1 MSVSLY
7 LESVGGTALK
17 EASTGLSGMLS
28 KDAFLKILVAQMSHP
43 DPFAPQDP
51 GAFVTEMAQIA
62 LLEQLMNLSAR
73 MEAVYRLEALNQAA
87 GLIGRE
93 VTVTDGGENVA
104 GIVEKVVLGKEKVM
118 LMINGAS
125 YDAASLVEVK

>member
-1 MSVSLY
+1 MPVSLY
-7 LESVGGTALK
+7 LEPVGATTPK

-93 VTVTDGGENVA
+93 VMVADSGESVT

-118 LMINGAS
+118 LVINGAS

>member
-1 MSVSLY
+1 MPDSLQP
-7 LESVGGTALK
+7 VNNAVPK
-17 EASTGLSGMLS
+17 EATTSLPGMLS

-73 MEAVYRLEALNQAA
+73 MEAVYKLEALNQAA

-93 VTVTDGGENVA
+93 VTVTDGNRAVTGT
-104 GIVEKVVLGKEKVM
+104 VEKVVLGKERVM
-118 LMINGAS
+118 LVIDGAS
-125 YDAASLVEVK
+125 YDAGSLVEVK

>member
-1 MSVSLY
+1 VPDSLQP
-7 LESVGGTALK
+7 VNNAVPK
-17 EASTGLSGMLS
+17 EATTSLPGMLS

-73 MEAVYRLEALNQAA
+73 MEAVYKLEALNQAA

-93 VTVTDGGENVA
+93 VTVTDGNRAVTGT
-104 GIVEKVVLGKEKVM
+104 VEKVVLGKERVM
-118 LMINGAS
+118 LVIDGAS
-125 YDAASLVEVK
+125 YDAGSLVEVK